1 MWSFPGAYA
10 NRGSG
15 TQQASSDVV
24 RVFITDLKTPVK
36 PKPEDPRGSSGLERK
51 NNTIGRPDAAPR
63 RLVTLW
69 CCFDVVPVT

>member
-15 TQQASSDVV
+15 TQQTSSDVV

-51 NNTIGRPDAAPR
+51 KDAVDAQFSRLLRKPR
-63 RLVTLW
+63 KRSGTA
-69 CCFDVVPVT
+69 FF